1 MRGGCGG
8 GVLSGTHRGEWP
20 GRYQRSFRSDAC
32 RSSNH
37 QVEGMTAPQ
46 RLGGHLPR
54 RSLLCPWGLC
64 TARSSERGPRTDA
77 EWLSERPRVGGGGRP
92 DTDRDSVSLFAE
104 EDGGDLVQPGIG
116 FPGPADEDLGR
127 APETP
132 SPAIAQAARR
142 GCLRARDWCTFPQVF

>member
-1 MRGGCGG
+1 M
-8 GVLSGTHRGEWP
+8 LSG
-20 GRYQRSFRSDAC
+20 SL
-32 RSSNH
+32 N
-37 QVEGMTAPQ
+37 V
-46 RLGGHLPR
+46 LG
-54 RSLLCPWGLC
+54 W
-64 TARSSERGPRTDA
+64 
-77 EWLSERPRVGGGGRP
+77 GGGRP

-132 SPAIAQAARR
+132 SPAIAQAACR